1 MDRYNRTVT
10 VLDRL
15 GIWIKEMALFLL
27 CFCMLAQAGFASGS
41 YLQTSDEDERH
52 QPQLVANEPASNSQR
67 KVSLKLHEVTLVSAL
82 QLLAD
87 EVNVGLA
94 LEVRHVPNKK
104 VNADFENVS
113 VFKAL
118 HTLLSGTGLE
128 AVLPSS
134 RDVLVI
140 RRILDNK
147 RVKQMET
154 VRGTVTDAGT
164 GETLPGVNVLVKGTT
179 TGTSTDS
186 EGGFEL
192 NVPSLQ
198 DTLVFSFI
206 GYQTQEVPINGRTDI
221 DVALQSQAI
230 SGEELVVVGY
240 GTQRREDVVS
250 GISTVNTDNLNLSDQ
265 NTPQAGDLLKGRV
278 SGVRIQDGTGAAG
291 SPPIIRVRG
300 TSSVNAGVE
309 PLIVVDG
316 FPVGT
321 GFPQTLNPDDI
332 GSITVLKDAAA
343 TAIYGARG
351 SNGVVLVETKNAA
364 SGMSEFTYSS
374 SLLIKELPESWRPQM
389 LNAEEAVQF
398 NIERIR
404 ELDEFNNVS
413 TPTPIPQRFLD
424 AQEALE
430 RGELSPEGTDWLD
443 EFIQEGRSSFSH
455 NHNFNYRGGNEN
467 LRAFISGGYL
477 EEKSLLPSDDF
488 QRFSLRSN
496 IDADLSESI
505 QMGLN
510 LNGMRTENNRIP
522 SDGHR
527 SGLWAA
533 ITGSPLISPYDE
545 DGNLIPFVP
554 GDAPGFFA
562 RPNPIFQAKEE
573 LDRVINRDLQANLDF
588 DVGITD
594 NLHYAP
600 RIYVRQLTSET
611 EQFQPTTIG
620 QISIAGPGDLS
631 RGGPPQ
637 NNNATN
643 QIFKLENWGIDNIL
657 RYTRSMGA
665 HDFNV
670 TLGQTAQKETGVTDQ
685 MNGAIFPSDEIV
697 NFAEAAELNGF
708 SSDYEWSLLAV
719 FGQIKYDYQDK
730 YLAELNFRREGS
742 SRLGA
747 NNRYG
752 NFPSGALGWR
762 ISNENFYPDDA
773 FIDEIL
779 LRGSYGKTGNNA
791 IGNFDALGRLA
802 SVRAVFGD
810 NVREAK
816 SLSAISNEDLQ
827 WETAEQWQIGTTLRM
842 LNNSITMEVE
852 YWNKTTKNML
862 FNVNTPGASGF
873 QSTRVNIG
881 EMVNK
886 GVDAS
891 INAFKDFNGGVQWN
905 SNLNISWTTNE
916 VTKMPAQIDRLRFGG
931 RGGTNVV
938 QVGDE
943 VGALW
948 GLVRVGLFNEE
959 TANDPNTANFAGLPK
974 VPGTN
979 HYKDLNG
986 DGVIDRTNDMTVIG
1000 DPTPDVILGFNN
1012 QLSYRNFSFSVL
1024 LSSMLGYQI
1033 MPTIRDVDLNQ
1044 VARWNVSTLVL
1055 DRWQSPENP
1064 GNGFVPRSE
1073 VNANSR
1079 EWMDDWLEPGDH
1091 LWIKNI
1097 KLSYS
1102 LPSQISQKIGTSQ
1115 VRFIF
1120 TIDNVARFDNY
1131 SGFNPEVSASSDPV
1145 QPGIDSYVNPLARS
1159 YSLGINLKF

>member
-1 MDRYNRTVT
+1 MKRRYVWRILVALIFMHVAFIGETNGQSTENSLFASSELERMGAPLSLEDLLEEIEGEYNVTFLYEEKVVADKYLTSAQLSMPQTSKGEGLAKILT
-10 VLDRL
+10 VLNIHYWQLD
-15 GIWIKEMALFLL
+15 EETYV
-27 CFCMLAQAGFASGS
+27 LA
-41 YLQTSDEDERH
+41 E
-52 QPQLVANEPASNSQR
+52 
-67 KVSLKLHEVTLVSAL
+67 
-82 QLLAD
+82 
-87 EVNVGLA
+87 
-94 LEVRHVPNKK
+94 KK
-104 VNADFENVS
+104 RS
-113 VFKAL
+113 
-118 HTLLSGTGLE
+118 HISGT
-128 AVLPSS
+128 PF
-134 RDVLVI
+134 
-140 RRILDNK
+140 
-147 RVKQMET
+147 QQET
-154 VRGTVTDAGT
+154 ITGTVTDAQDGT
-164 GETLPGVNVLVKGTT
+164 PLPGVNVLVKGTT
-179 TGTSTDS
+179 TGTSTGS
-186 EGGFEL
+186 EGTYSL
-192 NVPSLQ
+192 TVPSLN
-198 DTLVFSFI
+198 DTLVFSFV
-206 GYQTQEVPINGRTDI
+206 GYEMQEVPINGRTTI
-221 DVALQSQAI
+221 DVGMTSEAI
-230 SGEELVVVGY
+230 MGEDVVVVGY
-240 GTQRREDVVS
+240 GTQSRQDVVS
-250 GISTVNTDNLNLSDQ
+250 GISTVDTENLNLSDQ

-278 SGVRIQDGTGAAG
+278 SGVRIQDGSGAAG

-332 GSITVLKDAAA
+332 GNITVLKDAAA

-364 SGMSEFTYSS
+364 SGMSEFSYSS
-374 SLLIKELPESWRPQM
+374 SIQTQQLPESWRPQT

-413 TPTPIPQRFLD
+413 SPTPIPQRFLD
-424 AQEALE
+424 AQKALE
-430 RGELSPEGTDWLD
+430 NGEMSSEGTDWLD
-443 EFIQEGRSSFSH
+443 EFVQEGASSITQ
-455 NHNFNYRGGNEN
+455 NHNISYRGGTEN
-467 LRAFISGGYL
+467 IRAFISGGFL
-477 EEKSLLPSDDF
+477 DEKSTLPDDDF
-488 QRFSLRSN
+488 QRLSLRTN
-496 IDADLSESI
+496 LDADLSKSI
-505 QMGLN
+505 KMGIN
-510 LNGMRTENNRIP
+510 LNGIRTVNNRIP

-545 DGNLIPFVP
+545 EGDLIPFVP
-554 GDAPGFFA
+554 GDASGFFA
-562 RPNPIFQAKEE
+562 RPNPIFQAEEE
-573 LDRVINRDLQANLDF
+573 LNRVLNRDLQATIDF
-588 DVGITD
+588 DVEIMEG
-594 NLHYAP
+594 LFYAP
-600 RIYVRQLTSET
+600 KVYVRQLTSET
-611 EQFQPTTIG
+611 EQFRPTTIG
-620 QISIAGPGDLS
+620 QVSIAGPGDLF
-631 RGGPPQ
+631 RGAPPQ
-637 NNNATN
+637 NNSGMN
-643 QIFKLENWGIDNIL
+643 QTFELENWGFDNII
-657 RYTRSMGA
+657 RFNRSLGA
-665 HDFNV
+665 HDLNI
-670 TLGQTAQKETGVTDQ
+670 TLGQTIQQETGITDR
-685 MNGAIFPSDEIV
+685 MMGAIFPSDEIV
-697 NFAEAAELNGF
+697 NFAEAAELNGY
-708 SSDYEWSLLAV
+708 SSDYEWSLLAG
-719 FGQIKYDYQDK
+719 FGQIKYDYQGR

-762 ISNENFYPDDA
+762 ISNESFYPDHSI
-773 FIDEIL
+773 FNELL

-791 IGNFDALGRLA
+791 IGNFDALGRLS

-810 NVREAK
+810 NVNEAK
-816 SLSAISNEDLQ
+816 SLSTISNEDLQ
-827 WETAEQWQIGTTLRM
+827 WETAVQWQVGATLAM
-842 LNNSITMEVE
+842 LNNSVTMELE
-852 YWNKTTKNML
+852 YWNKTTENML

-881 EMVNK
+881 KMVNK
-886 GVDAS
+886 GVDVS
-891 INAFKDFNGGVQWN
+891 INTLKDFNGGVQWS
-905 SNLNISWTTNE
+905 SNLNVSWTTNE

-948 GLVRVGLFNEE
+948 GLVKLGLFNEE
-959 TANDPNTANFAGLPK
+959 TANDPNAANFEGLPK

-1012 QLSYRNFSFSVL
+1012 QLSYKNFSFSLL

-1044 VARWNVSTLVL
+1044 VARWNVSKLVL

-1079 EWMDDWLEPGDH
+1079 EWMDDWLESGDH
-1091 LWIKNI
+1091 LWIKNL

-1102 LPSQISQKIGTSQ
+1102 LPTQIVQKIGTSQ

-1120 TIDNVARFDNY
+1120 TIDNVARFDDY

-1145 QPGIDSYVNPLARS
+1145 QPGIDSYVNPLTRS